1 MSCTIRCFSNDLT
14 RNHREI
20 IHKISRSQGEEA
32 FFVCERKTI
41 SHLHKFQ
48 PACPRSLAKSKSY
61 GNRNQISRAL
71 EGIPSRLG
79 KCPSAMSC
87 CHTFRN
93 FYSAWLCVFFFSWA
107 LRFVSATVWKA
118 QIAVDSWPKCPTH
131 SAPRHAPKK
140 TSCHERR
147 RKRKA
152 RQAHTQTPKV
162 WGKVRES
169 EGKRSGKDKF

>member
-1 MSCTIRCFSNDLT
+1 MSCTIRWFSNDLT
-14 RNHREI
+14 GNHREI
-20 IHKISRSQGEEA
+20 IHKISRSEGEA

-93 FYSAWLCVFFFSWA
+93 FYSAWLCVFFFFSWA

-118 QIAVDSWPKCPTH
+118 QIAVDSWPKCPTP

-140 TSCHERR
+140 NKLSRTETKKKSQTGTHTNAESLGESARFR
-147 RKRKA
+147 GETKWKR
-152 RQAHTQTPKV
+152 
-162 WGKVRES
+162 
-169 EGKRSGKDKF
+169 